1 MSVSSAFA
9 HDLAQVSEAIRS
21 CQLSS
26 ENFES
31 YDRDGSNT
39 DKNES
44 NYGFTILKTRMIKL
58 FLKNV
63 RVFSCLCY
71 IFNFQNFADKISS
84 FQKGTLFA
92 PLDLVKNN

>member
-44 NYGFTILKTRMIKL
+44 NCGLTILNTRIIAGLKYSKL
-58 FLKNV
+58 TTTNL
-63 RVFSCLCY
+63 SSY
-71 IFNFQNFADKISS
+71 IFN
-84 FQKGTLFA
+84 LYC
-92 PLDLVKNN
+92 